1 MADTDNLIV
10 ALDVGTSKVIA
21 LIAQVTAKIVS
32 WMSLAWVKA
41 RVQV

>member
-1 MADTDNLIV
+1 MVDADNFIV

-21 LIAQVTAKIVS
+21 LIAQVTADRE
-32 WMSLAWVKA
+32 A